1 MKHLCNLLIVLSFI
15 VTLFNPT
22 VGYAKTE
29 VKSIFT
35 DITGGIDKSDRSIR
49 YLQARVKFNNMVIDG
64 LLFGSP
70 SIRFKISQP
79 PGRNISYALIL
90 SSGNS
95 LLNINKNNNKNG
107 GYSKNKGYKYWIR
120 SGENITLRAVSND
133 FSSRQIKALKSMCG
147 FLSDPNNMKKNII
160 NLLET
165 KSRRMDPSV
174 KRIFTVR
181 TNIEFSKLALN
192 CKNAIDRK
200 IIGYE
205 TLSKRQAPKLCGVE
219 TIGVS
224 INTRALISIQNN
236 LKILG
241 FYNGK
246 IDGIFGKGSCK
257 SLADYNSS
265 IGKTVT
271 TKYSKFYINSLKEKA
286 IAKLNSA
293 KISQTS
299 KETESEV
306 AILEAEKKEAAILEI
321 SNKEIAKKEAAILEA
336 AKKEEAAILEAAK
349 KEAAEIVEA
358 AK

>member
-22 VGYAKTE
+22 VGYTKTE

-192 CKNAIDRK
+192 CKNAIGKK

-219 TIGVS
+219 TRGFLLNS
-224 INTRALISIQNN
+224 RTFKSIQSD
-236 LKILG
+236 LKLLG
-241 FYNGK
+241 HYNGK
-246 IDGIFGKGSCK
+246 IDGLFGAGSCK
-257 SLADYNSS
+257 SLAAYNSS

-271 TKYSKFYINSLKEKA
+271 TYYTNFYINSLRERAKEK
-286 IAKLNSA
+286 L
-293 KISQTS
+293 ISSVIPKTT
-299 KETESEV
+299 KET
-306 AILEAEKKEAAILEI
+306 
-321 SNKEIAKKEAAILEA
+321 
-336 AKKEEAAILEAAK
+336 
-349 KEAAEIVEA
+349 
-358 AK
+358 